1 MRFKGDLGKDEI
13 GGLLLAL
20 SLPAMIGM
28 TVQALYNVVDTFWV
42 GKLGPEAIA
51 ALSIC
56 FPIQMLMIAVATGTG
71 IGLTS
76 IISRRLGENPDSE
89 AVNAA
94 EHGIMLVLFYGV
106 LVTILGLIYA
116 GPLLHTFGATPELFD
131 SSKDYIKIIL
141 LGSILMFFGILSGSI
156 IQAEGNAGT
165 PMKSMLSG
173 AITNII
179 LDPFLIFGIGPFPEM
194 GIQGAAIA
202 TLIGQLAAC
211 SINFRYIFGRQGQ
224 LILSLRNFKLSFYIL
239 GEIYK
244 VGLPSMVMQ
253 LVNSL
258 IMVVLNR
265 ILGSYGYLAIG
276 ALGVFFRVQ
285 SLIFMPVIGL
295 THGLTPIVGFAYGA
309 RRLDRMKEAIK
320 KASLVSFIIMSIGFL
335 AFQLI
340 PGQVVAAFNN
350 DPLLIELGKE
360 CMRNISILMP
370 FVGPSII
377 MISSFQAAGKGFTAL
392 WLSLLRQLVFLLPAI
407 FILSSILDLRGVWL
421 AFPAS
426 DFLAISITA
435 LILKKYLNDLERNGF
450 PQRNN
455 ISDTQGIL

>member
-13 GGLLLAL
+13 GKLLLVL

-76 IISRRLGENPDSE
+76 IISRRLGEDLENE

-94 EHGIMLVLFYGV
+94 EHGIMLVLVYGV
-106 LVTILGLIYA
+106 IVTVLGSIYA
-116 GPLLHTFGATPELFD
+116 GPLLNTFGATPELFT
-131 SSKDYIKIIL
+131 SSKDYISIIL
-141 LGSILMFFGILSGSI
+141 LGSTLLFFAILSGSI
-156 IQAEGNAGT
+156 IQAEGNAGI

-194 GIQGAAIA
+194 GVQGAAIA

-224 LILSLRNFKLSFYIL
+224 LILSLRNFILSPYIL

-285 SLIFMPVIGL
+285 SLIFMPVMGL
-295 THGLTPIVGFAYGA
+295 TNGLTPIVGFAYGA
-309 RRLDRMKEAIK
+309 QRLDRMKETIK
-320 KASLVSFIIMSIGFL
+320 KAALLAFTIMSIGFL

-340 PGQVVAAFNN
+340 PGQLITIFNN
-350 DPLLIELGKE
+350 DPRLLEIGIE
-360 CMRNISILMP
+360 CMHNISLLMP

-377 MISSFQAAGKGFTAL
+377 MISSFQAMGKGFTAL
-392 WLSLLRQLVFLLPAI
+392 WLSLLRQIVFLLPAI
-407 FILSSILDLRGVWL
+407 FILSNFFDLRGVWL

-435 LILKKYLNDLERNGF
+435 LILKKYLKDLEKNGF
-450 PQRNN
+450 PQKHILPDN
-455 ISDTQGIL
+455 QGIL

>member
-13 GGLLLAL
+13 GSLLWVL

-76 IISRRLGENPDSE
+76 IISRRLGEKLENE
-89 AVNAA
+89 AINAA
-94 EHGIMLVLFYGV
+94 EHGIMLVLVYGV
-106 LVTILGLIYA
+106 IVTVLGFFYA
-116 GPLLHTFGATPELFD
+116 GPLLKVFGATPELFVG
-131 SSKDYIKIIL
+131 SKDYISIIL
-141 LGSILMFFGILSGSI
+141 LGSTLLFFAILSGSI

-179 LDPFLIFGIGPFPEM
+179 LDPFFIFGIGPFPEM

-202 TLIGQLAAC
+202 TLIGQLASC
-211 SINFRYIFGRQGQ
+211 YINFRYIFRRQGQ
-224 LILSLRNFKLSFYIL
+224 LILSLRNFKLSLYIL

-265 ILGSYGYLAIG
+265 ILGSYSYLAIS

-295 THGLTPIVGFAYGA
+295 SNGLTPIVGFAYGA

-340 PGQVVAAFNN
+340 PGQLVGAFNN
-350 DPLLIELGKE
+350 DQQLVEMGIE
-360 CMRNISILMP
+360 CMRNISLLLP

-377 MISSFQAAGKGFTAL
+377 MISVFQAAGKGFTAM
-392 WLSLLRQLVFLLPAI
+392 WLSLLRQIVFLLPAI
-407 FILSSILDLRGVWL
+407 FILAKFLDLRGVWL
-421 AFPAS
+421 AFPLS

-435 LILKKYLNDLERNGF
+435 LILIKYLNELEKKGF
-450 PQRNN
+450 PQRN
-455 ISDTQGIL
+455 ILPDSQGIL